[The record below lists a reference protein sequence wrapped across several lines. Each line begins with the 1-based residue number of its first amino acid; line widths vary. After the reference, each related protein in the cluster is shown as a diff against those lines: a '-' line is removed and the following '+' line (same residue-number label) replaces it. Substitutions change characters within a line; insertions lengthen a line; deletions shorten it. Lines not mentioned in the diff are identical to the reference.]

1 MTSVETTR
9 YDGTTILLHWATA
22 ILVAVLWV
30 LGQVSDWFPDGP
42 VNTGLWSS
50 HVVLGFALAGV
61 LVWRVAW
68 RLKGG
73 RALPAADDG
82 ALHVLAKAT
91 HYGLYLLLGTV
102 VALGVLNA
110 FVRGY
115 PIYGFF
121 HLPQVGDRAWRHAIT
136 DWHGLA
142 ANVALALA
150 GFHAAAALVHHYVLR
165 DGLVSRMAPG
175 LGSGVEPAPVDPRP
189 RLR

>member
-1 MTSVETTR
+1 MSPDETTR
-9 YDGTTILLHWATA
+9 YDGTTILLHWTTA
-22 ILVAVLWV
+22 ILVVVLWV

-50 HVVLGFALAGV
+50 HVVMGFALAAI
-61 LVWRVAW
+61 LVWRVSW
-68 RLKGG
+68 RLNGG

-82 ALHVLAKAT
+82 AVHVLAKAT

-102 VALGVLNA
+102 VILGVINA

-115 PIYGFF
+115 PIYGLF
-121 HLPQVGDRAWRHAIT
+121 HLPQIGERAWRHAIT

-150 GFHAAAALVHHYVLR
+150 GFHAAAALLHHYVLGDR
-165 DGLVSRMAPG
+165 LITRMAPVRALEDVG
-175 LGSGVEPAPVDPRP
+175 PPLDTRT

>member
-1 MTSVETTR
+1 MSPDETTR
-9 YDGTTILLHWATA
+9 YDGTTILLHWTTA
-22 ILVAVLWV
+22 ILVVVLWV

-50 HVVLGFALAGV
+50 HVVMGFALAAI
-61 LVWRVAW
+61 LVWRVSW
-68 RLKGG
+68 RLNGG

-82 ALHVLAKAT
+82 AVHVLAKAT

-102 VALGVLNA
+102 VILGVINA

-115 PIYGFF
+115 PIYGLF
-121 HLPQVGDRAWRHAIT
+121 HLPQIGERAWRHAIT

-150 GFHAAAALVHHYVLR
+150 GFHAAAALLHHYVLGDR
-165 DGLVSRMAPG
+165 LITRMAPVRASEDVG
-175 LGSGVEPAPVDPRP
+175 PPLDTRT

>member
-1 MTSVETTR
+1 MSSVETPR
-9 YDGTTILLHWATA
+9 YDGTTILLHWVTA

-30 LGQVSDWFPDGP
+30 LGQVSDWFSDGP
-42 VNTGLWSS
+42 ANTGLWSS

-68 RLKGG
+68 RLQGG
-73 RALPAADDG
+73 RALPAADGG
-82 ALHVLAKAT
+82 ALHALAKAT

-115 PIYGFF
+115 PIYGLFR
-121 HLPQVGDRAWRHAIT
+121 LPQVGDRAWRHAIT

-150 GFHAAAALVHHYVLR
+150 SFHAAAALVHHYVLR
-165 DGLVSRMAPG
+165 DGLVSRMAPARG
-175 LGSGVEPAPVDPRP
+175 PGPGPAPIDPRT